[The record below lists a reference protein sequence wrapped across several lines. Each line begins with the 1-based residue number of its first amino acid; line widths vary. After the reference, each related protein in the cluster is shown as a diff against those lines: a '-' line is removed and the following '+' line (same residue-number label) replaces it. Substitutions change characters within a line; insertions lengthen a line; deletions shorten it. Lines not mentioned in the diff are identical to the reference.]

1 MKRINTPTAV
11 GGKFVDGN
19 EREQKATQ
27 FSAEWCNQVQEELCN
42 LIKKWTGAEPT
53 GLSDHELAD
62 AVAKFTRSNPLIIKT
77 DVVQG
82 SYHKVTIDGSSIK
95 VEQLDTNDDVHEST
109 VIDDYTVKIRKEF
122 ADGYEDYVVGR
133 IDGNNR
139 GVQVARTV
147 TGSSGSTRTATVK
160 NSSVTVTA
168 SGQGGFSQT
177 KVESGIVELT
187 NSDNDKITIDLTDGV
202 VNKVTG
208 SGASEQKSL
217 ELPNNFKVSG
227 YTSLVG
233 LGVSGQEN
241 HGGSE
246 THTGSETH
254 SGVETH
260 NGDEV
265 HGDTGTH
272 TGSGKSTATFNKKV
286 LFNDVVDFAN
296 QGGIGSIKMLIDDN
310 PSTRSSKPILVAD
323 DDIDI
328 TNYDYPAGS
337 VIRIL
342 NYKNGPITV
351 LGVGTGSCQI
361 EQMSFREFI
370 RYDGDWYKSNSLPE
384 VQ

>member
-1 MKRINTPTAV
+1 MADSQNITSIL
-11 GGKFVDGN
+11 
-19 EREQKATQ
+19 ERWLKQVEQHPDWKPSLEDVVYMIHGSGSDRDRLYTIRQIAD
-27 FSAEWCNQVQEELCN
+27 
-42 LIKKWTGAEPT
+42 LIKDN
-53 GLSDHELAD
+53 GL
-62 AVAKFTRSNPLIIKT
+62 NPLVFKT

-82 SYHKVTIDGSSIK
+82 SYHRVTIDGSSIK

-122 ADGYEDYVVGR
+122 ADGYEDYIVGR
-133 IDGNNR
+133 IDGNDR
-139 GVQVARTV
+139 GVQVSRTV

-187 NSDNDKITIDLTDGV
+187 NSDNDKVTIDLTDGV
-202 VNKVTG
+202 VNKVYG
-208 SGASEQKSL
+208 SGSSEQKTL
-217 ELPNNFKVSG
+217 ELPNNFKVLGFS
-227 YTSLVG
+227 SLVG
-233 LGVSGQEN
+233 LSVSGQESHN
-241 HGGSE
+241 GAE

-272 TGSGKSTATFNKKV
+272 TGTGGSTATFNKKV

-296 QGGIGSIKMLIDDN
+296 QGGIGSIKMLIDEN
-310 PSTRSSKPILVAD
+310 PSSHSSKPILVAE
-323 DDIDI
+323 DDINI
-328 TNYDYPAGS
+328 TDYDYPEGS

-342 NYKNGPITV
+342 NDKNGPITV

-370 RYDGDWYKSNSLPE
+370 RYDGSWYKSNSLPE
-384 VQ
+384 MPEVQ

>member
-19 EREQKATQ
+19 GREQKATQ
-27 FSAEWCNQVQEELCN
+27 FSAEWCNQVQEEICN

-82 SYHKVTIDGSSIK
+82 SYHRVTIDGSSIK

-122 ADGYEDYVVGR
+122 ADGYEDYIVGR
-133 IDGNNR
+133 IDGDDR
-139 GVQVARTV
+139 GVQVSRTV

-177 KVESGIVELT
+177 KVESGIIELT
-187 NSDNDKITIDLTDGV
+187 NSDNDKVTIDLTDGV
-202 VNKVTG
+202 VNKVYG
-208 SGASEQKSL
+208 SGSSEQKTL
-217 ELPNNFKVSG
+217 ELPNNFKVLG
-227 YTSLVG
+227 FTSLVG
-233 LGVSGQEN
+233 LSVSGQET
-241 HGGSE
+241 HGGDV

-296 QGGIGSIKMLIDDN
+296 QGGIGSLKMLIDDN
-310 PSTRSSKPILVAD
+310 PSSHSSKPILVAE

-351 LGVGTGSCQI
+351 SGVGTGSCQI

-384 VQ
+384 VN